1 MKDNQPVTQVEHLLE
16 PGKPIVTKTDL
27 KGRITYANE
36 SFVAISGFARA
47 ELIGASHNIVRHPD
61 MPSEAYADLWRTLQ
75 AGHPWRG
82 LVKNRAKNGDFYW
95 VEAFV
100 TPLLQGAD
108 TVGYMSVRNAPAR
121 GEVAATEALYRRVKA
136 GEQAF
141 PATRQPQPIALLA
154 PRIWAAA
161 AAIVA
166 AIVAGKLL
174 DAEGQYASLGWTL
187 TTLACLGLLSL
198 GRFLQQ
204 DILLPLG
211 HLGDAIGALQ
221 QGDLDHR
228 IVPAGNAT
236 QALFLQLE
244 AMRIHLRA
252 MFADVLISANAVKT
266 HSEELDRAM
275 HVLMHSSS
283 EQNERVAQIAA
294 AMEQMSVTIDEVS
307 ANTGLGLQAA
317 QQTDVAARS
326 GMQTMIEGA
335 HSHRQV
341 VDVVG
346 GCRLKIAAVHGA
358 IARIDSFARLIKEI
372 ADQTNLLALNAA
384 IEAARAGEQGRGFAV
399 VADEVRKLAERTAK
413 CTCEIG
419 TTVAEVAGH
428 AQMAMETMNSASD
441 VVSASSSHIDSSSSS
456 LASITEASGTSTRLS
471 NEITDMLRQQSMA
484 SREVARGMESIASTV
499 ESNHATV
506 TNLGDAAVQLRD
518 TARELRELVKHM
530 ERALL

>member
-1 MKDNQPVTQVEHLLE
+1 MKDNQPVTQVERMLE

-36 SFVAISGFARA
+36 SFVAISGFERS

-61 MPSEAYADLWRTLQ
+61 MPVEAFADLWRTLQ

-100 TPLLQGAD
+100 TPLLQDGD
-108 TVGYMSVRNAPAR
+108 TVGYMSVRNAPDR
-121 GEVAATEALYRRVKA
+121 QEVLQVQALYQRVNAKA
-136 GEQAF
+136 TGF
-141 PATRQPQPIALLA
+141 PATRQPPPIALLT
-154 PRIWAAA
+154 PRIWAAV
-161 AAIVA
+161 AAIVG
-166 AIVAGKLL
+166 AIVAGKVL
-174 DAEGQYASLGWTL
+174 DAQGEYAALGWTL
-187 TTLACLGLLSL
+187 STLGCLGMLSL
-198 GRFLQQ
+198 GRFVQR
-204 DILLPLG
+204 DILRPLG
-211 HLGDAIGALQ
+211 HLSVAIGGLQ
-221 QGDLDHR
+221 QGNLDRR
-228 IVPAGNAT
+228 IIGVGSAT

-252 MFADVLISANAVKT
+252 MFADVLISANAVKN

-275 HVLMHSSS
+275 HALTCSSS
-283 EQNERVAQIAA
+283 EQNDRVAQIAA

-317 QQTDVAARS
+317 QQTDVAARN
-326 GMQTMIEGA
+326 GMQTMNDGA
-335 HSHRQV
+335 NSHRKVVAV
-341 VDVVG
+341 VD
-346 GCRLKIAAVHGA
+346 GCRLQISEVHAA
-358 IARIDSFARLIKEI
+358 IARIDGFARLIKEI

-413 CTCEIG
+413 CTTEIG
-419 TTVAEVAGH
+419 VTVAEVAGH
-428 AQMAMETMNSASD
+428 AQMAMQTMNSASE
-441 VVSASSSHIDSSSSS
+441 VVSDSSSHIENSTSS
-456 LASITEASGTSTRLS
+456 LACITEASETSTRLS

-484 SREVARGMESIASTV
+484 SREVARGMESIATSV

-506 TNLGDAAVQLRD
+506 TTLGDAAIQLRD
-518 TARELRELVKHM
+518 TSRELRELVRHM
-530 ERALL
+530 ERALQ